1 MTAFS
6 RPELPERDD
15 IVQASI
21 RKRARLLSI
30 AAAVRRRQVAAAMQL
45 LGGGQGPQGK
55 KRRRRSRFSWTDH
68 LLRLTESEFKLR
80 YRLDFDAFSTLVR
93 IIRED
98 LKVSSET
105 LARNAK
111 WGKLVWVQTKLAIAL
126 RFLAGGS
133 PLDLKLIY
141 DVSVSY
147 VYHCVWC
154 WMPIC

>member
-1 MTAFS
+1 MHCALQMTAFS

-55 KRRRRSRFSWTDH
+55 KLRRRSRFSWTDH

-105 LARNAK
+105 LVVLGARAL
-111 WGKLVWVQTKLAIAL
+111 WAAEPQT
-126 RFLAGGS
+126 
-133 PLDLKLIY
+133 
-141 DVSVSY
+141 
-147 VYHCVWC
+147 
-154 WMPIC
+154 